1 MKFSPNVR
9 GSVRDIPFVLV
20 LVFTIAMSSVVVYGG
35 VSEAHDSF
43 QSLNESND
51 SDISGIGK
59 ATGFM
64 GSVLGVFTLIDA
76 GAIILIGVFF
86 LGAIY
91 SALQVDASKIF
102 AIPSF
107 LFLLASLYL
116 AGLLG
121 DTYFLVAE
129 QSALVSWFNQFPL
142 TARVFSN
149 FGVITGSLGAVLFI
163 ATYIKTRTVQ
173 EVGI

>member
-1 MKFSPNVR
+1 MNLNVR

-35 VSEAHDSF
+35 VSEAHSSF
-43 QSLNESND
+43 QDLNQSSN
-51 SDISGIGK
+51 ISGIGK
-59 ATGFM
+59 STAFM
-64 GSVLGVFTLIDA
+64 GDVLGVFGLIDA

-86 LGAIY
+86 LGSVY

-107 LFLLASLYL
+107 LFLLSSLYL

-149 FGVITGSLGAVLFI
+149 FGIIAGSLGAVLFI
-163 ATYIKTRTVQ
+163 ATYIKTRTVTQ
-173 EVGI
+173 VGL

>member
-1 MKFSPNVR
+1 MNFSDVR
-9 GSVRDIPFVLV
+9 GSVRDIPFILV

-43 QSLNESND
+43 SSLNQSHNESELPG
-51 SDISGIGK
+51 ISK
-59 ATGFM
+59 STEFM
-64 GSVLGVFTLIDA
+64 GSVLGVFALIDA

-86 LGAIY
+86 IGAIY

-121 DTYFLVAE
+121 DAYFLVSE
-129 QSALVSWFNQFPL
+129 QSALVDWFNFFGLQ
-142 TARVFSN
+142 AQVFGN
-149 FGVITGSLGAVLFI
+149 MGVITGSLGAVLFI
-163 ATYIKTRTVQ
+163 ATYIKTRSVT
-173 EVGI
+173 EVGL